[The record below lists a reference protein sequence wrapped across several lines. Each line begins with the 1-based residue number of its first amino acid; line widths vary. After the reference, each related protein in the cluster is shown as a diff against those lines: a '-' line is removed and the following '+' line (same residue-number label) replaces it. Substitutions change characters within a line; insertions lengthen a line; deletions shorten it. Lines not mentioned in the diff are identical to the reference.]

1 MTLTKEQVIDYFI
14 DLKNYYNSTI
24 NDIVYTDIT
33 KSLTFKQLQDIDHL
47 RTNISKIYKIIEFL
61 EKEGN

>member
-1 MTLTKEQVIDYFI
+1 MTLTKEQIINYFI
-14 DLKNYYNSTI
+14 DLKNDYNSTI

-33 KSLTFKQLQDIDHL
+33 KSLTFKQLQDIDHMRQKL
-47 RTNISKIYKIIEFL
+47 HKIDKIIDFL

>member
-1 MTLTKEQVIDYFI
+1 MTTKEQVIHYLMSLKDDYNLTI
-14 DLKNYYNSTI
+14 EYILYN
-24 NDIVYTDIT
+24 DIT
-33 KSLTFKQLQDIDHL
+33 KSLTFKDLQRIDHL

>member
-1 MTLTKEQVIDYFI
+1 MITKEQVIHYLMSLKDDYNLTI
-14 DLKNYYNSTI
+14 EDILYN
-24 NDIVYTDIT
+24 DIT

-47 RTNISKIYKIIEFL
+47 RNNIQTIYKIIEFL

>member
-1 MTLTKEQVIDYFI
+1 MIIKEQVINYLI
-14 DLKNYYNSTI
+14 NLKEDINEQI
-24 NDIVYTDIT
+24 NDILYSDIT

-47 RTNISKIYKIIEFL
+47 RTNISKIYKTIEFL

>member
-1 MTLTKEQVIDYFI
+1 MITKEQVIHYLMSLKDDYN
-14 DLKNYYNSTI
+14 LTI
-24 NDIVYTDIT
+24 EDILYSDIT
-33 KSLTFKQLQDIDHL
+33 KSLTFKDLQRIDHL